1 MILITGASGFIGGA
15 LSDYL
20 EKANFK
26 IRRSARNKI
35 SQNYFT
41 LNLEN
46 SSEIENSCKEVNVV
60 IHLASLDYLQSE
72 KNFSEAKKI
81 NFHATKKLYKEAVK
95 NNVSKF
101 IYFSTAHVY
110 GENLKD
116 CVSETTDLKPLSNY
130 AKTHLMAEEYL
141 YKNAHKS
148 KTNVIIL
155 RVSNIIGS
163 PNSSKLK
170 TWKYVANDL
179 CLQAHKDKKIILQTQ
194 GLQKRDFYS
203 LENLLITIKNIINSK
218 EKKLINEVFNLGS
231 GNSISIISLAEIVKA
246 EYESLFNIKIDII
259 SGKKQELKT
268 DLRYDIRK
276 IKSTNSYYSDFPIN
290 KSIKNILKYCKSEF

>member
-81 NFHATKKLYKEAVK
+81 IE
-95 NNVSKF
+95 
-101 IYFSTAHVY
+101 
-110 GENLKD
+110 
-116 CVSETTDLKPLSNY
+116 
-130 AKTHLMAEEYL
+130 
-141 YKNAHKS
+141 
-148 KTNVIIL
+148 
-155 RVSNIIGS
+155 
-163 PNSSKLK
+163 
-170 TWKYVANDL
+170 
-179 CLQAHKDKKIILQTQ
+179 
-194 GLQKRDFYS
+194 
-203 LENLLITIKNIINSK
+203 
-218 EKKLINEVFNLGS
+218 KLISGYVFLR
-231 GNSISIISLAEIVKA
+231 NSVFESFAIIVK
-246 EYESLFNIKIDII
+246 Y
-259 SGKKQELKT
+259 
-268 DLRYDIRK
+268 
-276 IKSTNSYYSDFPIN
+276 P
-290 KSIKNILKYCKSEF
+290 KSERPPSLRCPSAAARCS